1 MYCRYLCKIKSYR
14 KLVVSF
20 AIFMTIICEMR
31 NTECRYPY
39 MRKLNIFFALKF
51 GENAVYYARQHVHL
65 GPVPSFEHYWP
76 ILYYNRFKKSYIDR
90 GEGKGFANLT
100 KFKVTTVNFFQHIWH
115 NLINERQLFETE
127 LKNDHLIENR
137 DR

>member
-1 MYCRYLCKIKSYR
+1 MYCRYLCKFKSYR

-20 AIFMTIICEMR
+20 AIFMTIICKMR
-31 NTECRYPY
+31 STECRYPY
-39 MRKLNIFFALKF
+39 MRKLNFFCIEIWWKCCLLCKA
-51 GENAVYYARQHVHL
+51 ARSL
-65 GPVPSFEHYWP
+65 GSGVSSFELYWL

-90 GEGKGFANLT
+90 GEGKGFTNLT

-127 LKNDHLIENR
+127 LKNDRLIENR